1 MVKKNLGYWFLL
13 TGSLILAVLFTA
25 GPVSFLVLSSFKPE
39 VEILSQMPTLLPGQ
53 WNLDNYR
60 QLFEVT
66 ELAAGLKNS
75 IITALLVT
83 AITVLCASYTAYMLT
98 RAKLLGLEF
107 ASKFLLFCYALP
119 DVILGIGFY
128 IVFSR
133 VSLLDS
139 YFSLALGQSAVTVPF
154 GIWMLWAYFRQI
166 PVEMDEA
173 AIIDGANRLQVIRHV
188 IWPIA
193 MPGIAAV
200 AVYSFIISWNEYT
213 LANML
218 ITRDDLKTLPII
230 MGQLVK
236 QEGAFWGLA
245 FSMASL
251 SLIPAI
257 LFVFFMLKP
266 LVSGLSVGA
275 LKG

>member
-1 MVKKNLGYWFLL
+1 MKNGRLPGRLA
-13 TGSLILAVLFTA
+13 LAVLIGLALLFTA
-25 GPVSFLVLSSFKPE
+25 GPVVYLVLSSFKPDA
-39 VEILSQMPTLLPGQ
+39 EILSQKPTLLPGS

-66 ELAAGLKNS
+66 ELVTGARNS

-83 AITVLCASYTAYMLT
+83 TITVLCASYTAYMLT
-98 RAKLLGLEF
+98 RARLIGLQF
-107 ASKFLLFCYALP
+107 ASKALLFCYALP

-133 VSLLDS
+133 AGLLNS
-139 YFSLALGQSAVTVPF
+139 HLSLAIGQSAVTIPF

-188 IWPIA
+188 VWPIA

-218 ITRDDLKTLPII
+218 VTREDLKTLPII
-230 MGQLVK
+230 MGQLVR
-236 QEGAFWGLA
+236 QEGAFWGMA

-251 SLIPAI
+251 SLIPAV

>member
-1 MVKKNLGYWFLL
+1 MTNNK
-13 TGSLILAVLFTA
+13 TGHRLVLASSLILAILFTA
-25 GPVSFLVLSSFKPE
+25 GPVAYLIFSSFKPE
-39 VEILSQMPTLLPGQ
+39 VEILSQKPTLLPSS
-53 WNLDNYR
+53 WYLENYR

-66 ELAAGLKNS
+66 ELLTGTKNS

-83 AITVLCASYTAYMLT
+83 VITVLCASYTAYMLT

-133 VSLLDS
+133 VGFLDN

-251 SLIPAI
+251 SLIPATV
-257 LFVFFMLKP
+257 FVFFMLKP